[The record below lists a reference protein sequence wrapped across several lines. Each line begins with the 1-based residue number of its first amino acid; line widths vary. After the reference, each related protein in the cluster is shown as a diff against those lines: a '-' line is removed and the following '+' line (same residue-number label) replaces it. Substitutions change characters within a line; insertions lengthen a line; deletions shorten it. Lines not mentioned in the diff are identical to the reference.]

1 MDRAVSEL
9 PTETTTGPA
18 LFDAYGDSY
27 RDAVQS
33 SIAFAGA
40 NLDHFTEVKAEHV
53 LDLCRRHLGDP
64 SRQRVLDVGCGVG
77 VTDRLLVDHLGDL
90 HGVDVSS
97 AEVARAADDVPGA
110 TYQSY
115 DGVRLPHPDGSFD
128 LSFCINVIHHVP
140 VAQWPSFVAEL
151 ARVVRPGGLVAVF
164 EHNRFN
170 PLTRRAVAACEFDAD
185 ATLVPRRRLRRLV
198 QDAGLTPIESPYIV
212 FLPFGGAAAF
222 RVDRLLRAVPAGAQY
237 YLAARRP

>member
-1 MDRAVSEL
+1 MSEL

>member
-1 MDRAVSEL
+1 V
-9 PTETTTGPA
+9 TEPSTSSATEPA
-18 LFDAYGDSY
+18 LFDAYGDTY

-33 SIAFAGA
+33 SISFAGA
-40 NLDHFTEVKAEHV
+40 SLDHFTEMKAKHL

-64 SRQRVLDVGCGVG
+64 ARQRALDVGCGVG
-77 VTDRLLVDHLGDL
+77 VTDRLLVEHIGDL

-97 AEVARAADDVPGA
+97 AEVARAAQDVPAA
-110 TYQSY
+110 TYQHY
-115 DGVRLPHPDGSFD
+115 DGARLPHPDGSFD

-140 VAQWPSFVAEL
+140 VPQWPSFVAEL

-170 PLTRRAVAACEFDAD
+170 PLTRRAVAACEFDVD
-185 ATLVPRRRLRRLV
+185 ATLVPRRRLRRLA

-212 FLPFGGAAAF
+212 FLPFGGPAAF
-222 RVDRLLRAVPAGAQY
+222 RIDRALRGLPAGAQY